1 MGFDGEEAEQKLQNP
16 RRCSMLCACCTLRF
30 APPVVGESREQM
42 QQLHAVPLK
51 CCAVCAVRCGAVLP
65 KQSCGCCCT
74 RNRASP
80 KRSAFVPLHAIFTT
94 SNSELRLA
102 SQRHPSS
109 SLFCLDGSSPRRR
122 TSAICPTVDVRRSN
136 FRFSILSGDLPGR
149 SGVDIAWKKSFR
161 GAPLGRKSASLNRTF
176 PIQTSSTISFLLFLH

>member
-1 MGFDGEEAEQKLQNP
+1 MGFDGEEAEQNP
-16 RRCSMLCACCTLRF
+16 RRCSMLCTCCTLRF
-30 APPVVGESREQM
+30 AHPVVGESREQM

-51 CCAVCAVRCGAVLP
+51 CCAVLP

-149 SGVDIAWKKSFR
+149 SGVDIAWKKKLPWSYSR
-161 GAPLGRKSASLNRTF
+161 
-176 PIQTSSTISFLLFLH
+176 